1 VAWLEFRFGVSA
13 LSSHTGEIL
22 GFCFSKLFQPE
33 PDGIV
38 EVRRR
43 ELQDTSLI
51 ILDIGIDQRGN
62 DTLAMRSVSSVSVHL
77 SRRWSTHVVI
87 LQCLV

>member
-1 VAWLEFRFGVSA
+1 VTWLELGFGVSA
-13 LSSHTGEIL
+13 LPSHTSEIL
-22 GFCFSKLFQPE
+22 GFCFSKLFEPE

-77 SRRWSTHVVI
+77 GRRWLTHVVV
-87 LQCLV
+87 L